1 MFFAEEN
8 SAENRHTHKKEEVS
22 MAKGPVNCETCMYYI
37 YDETDDVYMCD
48 ISLDEDEMERFL
60 TDTFRDCPYYCLYDE
75 YMIVRKQN

>member
-1 MFFAEEN
+1 
-8 SAENRHTHKKEEVS
+8 
-22 MAKGPVNCETCMYYI
+22 MAKGSANCETCMYYI

-75 YMIVRKQN
+75 YMIVRRQN

>member
-1 MFFAEEN
+1 
-8 SAENRHTHKKEEVS
+8 

-37 YDETDDVYMCD
+37 YDETQDVYMCD
-48 ISLDEDEMERFL
+48 ISLDEDEMEKFL